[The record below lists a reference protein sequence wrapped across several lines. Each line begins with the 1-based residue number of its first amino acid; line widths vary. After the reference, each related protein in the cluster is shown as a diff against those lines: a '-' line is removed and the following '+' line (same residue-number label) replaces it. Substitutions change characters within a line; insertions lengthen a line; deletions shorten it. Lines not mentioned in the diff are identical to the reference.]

1 MKNCKRVS
9 GGASAAADINAKAR
23 GCLAAVGVGTGI
35 RHRQEAGNVVLVL
48 EVLVGEL
55 CAVDALATGSVV
67 VGEVASLQHEAW
79 DHAVEAGALVTA
91 EVIMRS
97 ARK

>member
-1 MKNCKRVS
+1 M
-9 GGASAAADINAKAR
+9 
-23 GCLAAVGVGTGI
+23 L
-35 RHRQEAGNVVLVL
+35 EL
-48 EVLVGEL
+48 EVLIGKL
-55 CAVDALATGSVV
+55 FAVDALATGSVV

>member
-1 MKNCKRVS
+1 MVKRQTS
-9 GGASAAADINAKAR
+9 IGHGEEE
-23 GCLAAVGVGTGI
+23 
-35 RHRQEAGNVVLVL
+35 RHGVLVL